1 MIIRDSIIKHLR
13 HENLSPKNNE
23 VEIAAHPGLATKGML
38 GYIKLVVRK
47 KSDLLVIHNGVNDF
61 TNGVIKMKDLRKLA
75 KCVREVD
82 KDQ

>member
-1 MIIRDSIIKHLR
+1 M
-13 HENLSPKNNE
+13 
-23 VEIAAHPGLATKGML
+23 
-38 GYIKLVVRK
+38 VRK

>member
-1 MIIRDSIIKHLR
+1 
-13 HENLSPKNNE
+13 
-23 VEIAAHPGLATKGML
+23 ML

-47 KSDLLVIHNGVNDF
+47 KSDLLVIHNGANGF
-61 TNGVIKMKDLRKLA
+61 TNGVIKMKDVRKLA